1 MEERGAN
8 WYDDL
13 PTYVSVCEESCE
25 ISDQNY
31 ELATFTPD
39 SDDIFGLNWF
49 TVKIDFDNFE
59 LDDSKKVI

>member
-1 MEERGAN
+1 M
-8 WYDDL
+8 
-13 PTYVSVCEESCE
+13 

-49 TVKIDFDNFE
+49 TVKIDFENFE
-59 LDDSKKVI
+59 LDDSKKVT